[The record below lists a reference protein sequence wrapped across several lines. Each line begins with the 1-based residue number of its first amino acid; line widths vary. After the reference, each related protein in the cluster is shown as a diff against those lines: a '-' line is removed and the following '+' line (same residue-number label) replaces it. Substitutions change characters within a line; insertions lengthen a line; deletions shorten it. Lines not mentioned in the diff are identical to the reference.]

1 MIIEIYDKNGEYVK
15 SVIGDEAACLANVA
29 EDETYKEVEEL
40 RSHSLH
46 NESAYLK
53 SLKLQRVNDIKVTVN
68 DKVFDG
74 NEVSQ
79 DRIMRVISVALI
91 TGNNT
96 TLWRLADNTEVE
108 VTLDEFREALSLAS
122 QEMSRIW
129 LEV

>member
-15 SVIGDEAACLANVA
+15 GVIGDEAQCLANVA
-29 EDETYKEVEEL
+29 EDETYEEVQEL

-53 SLKLQRVNDIKVTVN
+53 SLKLGLVNEIKVTVN

-79 DRIMRVISVALI
+79 DRIMRAINVALI
-91 TGNNT
+91 TGKDT
-96 TLWRLADNTEVE
+96 ALWRLADNTEVE

-129 LEV
+129 LEA

>member
-15 SVIGDEAACLANVA
+15 GVIGDEAQCLANVA
-29 EDETYKEVEEL
+29 EDETYEEVQEL

-53 SLKLQRVNDIKVTVN
+53 SLKLGLVNEIKVTVN

-79 DRIMRVISVALI
+79 DRIMRAINVALI
-91 TGNNT
+91 TGKDT
-96 TLWRLADNTEVE
+96 ALWRLADNTEVE
-108 VTLDEFREALSLAS
+108 VTLDELKEALSLANA
-122 QEMSRIW
+122 EMSRIW
-129 LEV
+129 LNA